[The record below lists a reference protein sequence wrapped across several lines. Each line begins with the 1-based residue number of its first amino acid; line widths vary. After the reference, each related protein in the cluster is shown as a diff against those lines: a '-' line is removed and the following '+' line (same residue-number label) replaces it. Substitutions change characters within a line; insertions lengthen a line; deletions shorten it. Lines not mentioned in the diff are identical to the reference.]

1 MAKSNLHFQLNF
13 PKQSEEKIR
22 SMFSFGTEEKIAC
35 AIWCGNI
42 FNQSLRESGFVFTDK
57 AMYWNING
65 KSDSVD
71 PASNPYK
78 TIYNGTGKEI
88 VLDAGEKSCSFV
100 FPETMKDIDFELVK
114 KTITRYFK
122 EYLAVKTFGEDIEK
136 LDESNSVV
144 FTALMAA
151 DFFEMIP
158 AKFKKSPK
166 KEKAK
171 ETSDA
176 EHNAQPSDETGKKP
190 KKEKHK
196 KVAVKEEEKQPNV
209 FVKSAHFIRHI
220 LDLVCDLVLI
230 LAIVLLIKPTLFNP
244 PKVDNKEGAAI
255 EKIDDYFATGVSE
268 LEDFE
273 KKVLEVPIEEGEKVL
288 IPEEIISIEDEPIL
302 KVEKTDKKDLKKA
315 ESAKAEKKDEVKEA
329 KRKLKEA
336 KLQKKQEKQQKRVE
350 FWGKYWRS
358 FVCFAVFLIIK
369 ILIIASSKKSR
380 KAVCGIILAIM
391 TVFTVCAFIPKVGIP
406 FAIYSII
413 LLLLMLAMQFSM
425 GFAPKA
431 VGRKIIWFVI
441 LGCVGYVLI
450 HASIPDFADNMKLAF
465 SQMSLAFNQL
475 ALPVKWW

>member
-22 SMFSFGTEEKIAC
+22 SMFSFGAEEKIAC

-176 EHNAQPSDETGKKP
+176 ENNAQSSDETGKKP

-196 KVAVKEEEKQPNV
+196 KVALKEDEKKPNV
-209 FVKSAHFIRHI
+209 FVKSAHFIRHTI
-220 LDLVCDLVLI
+220 ARFASCL
-230 LAIVLLIKPTLFNP
+230 
-244 PKVDNKEGAAI
+244 PKWDETIDRSFIAKEQKEAYKNNMAKKNAEI
-255 EKIDDYFATGVSE
+255 ERFRQLMVTAVQKIDSSAQ
-268 LEDFE
+268 
-273 KKVLEVPIEEGEKVL
+273 KIEEV
-288 IPEEIISIEDEPIL
+288 I
-302 KVEKTDKKDLKKA
+302 
-315 ESAKAEKKDEVKEA
+315 KENGTSNN
-329 KRKLKEA
+329 L
-336 KLQKKQEKQQKRVE
+336 
-350 FWGKYWRS
+350 Y
-358 FVCFAVFLIIK
+358 
-369 ILIIASSKKSR
+369 
-380 KAVCGIILAIM
+380 
-391 TVFTVCAFIPKVGIP
+391 
-406 FAIYSII
+406 
-413 LLLLMLAMQFSM
+413 
-425 GFAPKA
+425 
-431 VGRKIIWFVI
+431 
-441 LGCVGYVLI
+441 
-450 HASIPDFADNMKLAF
+450 
-465 SQMSLAFNQL
+465 
-475 ALPVKWW
+475 